1 LNPANEGKSKMKVTV
16 PSQALNDGLRRVLNI
31 VNVRSTLPVLGN
43 VLIAA
48 HAGRLELSTTD
59 LEVSITTSMEAETE
73 TEGETTLPAKK
84 FGQIVGTLGNGEVH
98 IETDDSLTSTISC
111 GNAMFHIIGLDPSEF
126 PKELEF
132 VEDKK
137 LELSCIEFAK
147 TLRKIA
153 YAVSNDQTRY
163 VLNGIMLAIHEGNF
177 TAVATDG
184 RRLALVEKIM
194 DSVDES
200 LKRKVILPIKVVN
213 ELQKLL
219 DEDGTV
225 ELRLAESRASFSIS
239 DTVLTTKLVEGEYP
253 NYRQVIPSSF
263 KNSVVLPRETF
274 ANVLNRVAVV
284 VTDSGASVRFQLTEN
299 ALELSANSSD
309 LGDATEPM
317 NVAYD
322 GEPVT
327 IAFNPGF
334 LRDPLR
340 TLDADDMTIRF
351 NDEFK
356 PVAILGDEGFLYV
369 IMPMRN

>member
-1 LNPANEGKSKMKVTV
+1 
-16 PSQALNDGLRRVLNI
+16 
-31 VNVRSTLPVLGN
+31 
-43 VLIAA
+43 
-48 HAGRLELSTTD
+48 
-59 LEVSITTSMEAETE
+59 
-73 TEGETTLPAKK
+73 
-84 FGQIVGTLGNGEVH
+84 
-98 IETDDSLTSTISC
+98 
-111 GNAMFHIIGLDPSEF
+111 
-126 PKELEF
+126 
-132 VEDKK
+132 
-137 LELSCIEFAK
+137 
-147 TLRKIA
+147 
-153 YAVSNDQTRY
+153 
-163 VLNGIMLAIHEGNF
+163 MLAIHEGNF

-194 DSVDES
+194 DGIDES
-200 LKRKVILPIKVVN
+200 LKRKVILPLKVVN

-219 DEDGTV
+219 DEEGTV
-225 ELRLAESRASFSIS
+225 ELRLSESRASFSIR

-263 KNSVVLPRETF
+263 KNSVVLPREAF
-274 ANVLNRVAVV
+274 AEVLNRVAVV
-284 VTDSGASVRFQLTEN
+284 VTDSGASVRFKLTEN
-299 ALELSANSSD
+299 ALELSASSSD

>member
-1 LNPANEGKSKMKVTV
+1 M
-16 PSQALNDGLRRVLNI
+16 
-31 VNVRSTLPVLGN
+31 
-43 VLIAA
+43 
-48 HAGRLELSTTD
+48 
-59 LEVSITTSMEAETE
+59 
-73 TEGETTLPAKK
+73 
-84 FGQIVGTLGNGEVH
+84 
-98 IETDDSLTSTISC
+98 
-111 GNAMFHIIGLDPSEF
+111 
-126 PKELEF
+126 
-132 VEDKK
+132 
-137 LELSCIEFAK
+137 
-147 TLRKIA
+147 
-153 YAVSNDQTRY
+153 
-163 VLNGIMLAIHEGNF
+163 
-177 TAVATDG
+177 
-184 RRLALVEKIM
+184 
-194 DSVDES
+194 
-200 LKRKVILPIKVVN
+200 
-213 ELQKLL
+213 
-219 DEDGTV
+219 
-225 ELRLAESRASFSIS
+225 
-239 DTVLTTKLVEGEYP
+239 LTTKLVEGEYP

-263 KNSVVLPRETF
+263 KNSVVLPREAF
-274 ANVLNRVAVV
+274 AEVLNRVAVV

>member
-1 LNPANEGKSKMKVTV
+1 MKATV
-16 PSQALNDGLRRVLNI
+16 SSQALNDGLRRVLNI
-31 VNVRSTLPVLGN
+31 VNARSTIPVLSN
-43 VLIAA
+43 VLIVAD
-48 HAGRLELSTTD
+48 AGRLQLSTTD
-59 LEVSITTSMEAETE
+59 LEVSITTSMEAQVEV
-73 TEGETTLPAKK
+73 EGETTLPAKK
-84 FGQIVGTLGNGEVH
+84 FGQIAGTLGSGEVR
-98 IETDDSLTSTISC
+98 IETDESLTSTISC
-111 GNAMFHIIGLDPSEF
+111 GNAMFHIMGLDPGEF

-132 VEDKK
+132 MEDKK
-137 LELSCIEFAK
+137 LELSCIEFGK

-153 YAVSNDQTRY
+153 YAVSSDQTRY

-194 DSVDES
+194 DGVDES
-200 LKRKVILPIKVVN
+200 LKRKVILPLKVVN

-219 DEDGTV
+219 DEEGTV
-225 ELRLAESRASFSIS
+225 ELRLSESRASFNIS
-239 DTVLTTKLVEGEYP
+239 NTVLTTKLVEGEYP

-263 KNSVVLPRETF
+263 KNSVVLPREAF
-274 ANVLNRVAVV
+274 AEVLNRVAVV
-284 VTDSGASVRFQLTEN
+284 VTDSGASVRFQLTKN

-309 LGDATEPM
+309 LGDATESM